1 MAQCE
6 HFSQWQVHWIFK
18 NKDHG
23 KISATASIGLITLW
37 DIEGGLPQ
45 IDKYQYSKDPYV
57 VGGAALAVGLT
68 CTRVSHENDPA
79 FALLFDACESKDP
92 VVQLPA
98 IMGMGL
104 AYADSNKVCT
114 YCDYPSSTPPP
125 PYMHSSLSAVSN
137 LGHES
142 GLRRLQESG
151 LPPSVLIPL
160 PSPVD
165 PFPLNLSSSCCFQ
178 RMRVA

>member
-1 MAQCE
+1 M
-6 HFSQWQVHWIFK
+6 HWIFK

-23 KISATASIGLITLW
+23 KIAATASIGLITLW

-79 FALLFDACESKDP
+79 FALLFDQCENQDP
-92 VVQLPA
+92 NIQLPA

-104 AYADSNKVCT
+104 AYADSNKVRQSG
-114 YCDYPSSTPPP
+114 PSSKLQMRSQGP
-125 PYMHSSLSAVSN
+125 HRALIE
-137 LGHES
+137 GG
-142 GLRRLQESG
+142 GLQH
-151 LPPSVLIPL
+151 
-160 PSPVD
+160 
-165 PFPLNLSSSCCFQ
+165 
-178 RMRVA
+178 

>member
-1 MAQCE
+1 M
-6 HFSQWQVHWIFK
+6 HWIFK

-23 KISATASIGLITLW
+23 KIAATASIGLVTLW

-79 FALLFDACESKDP
+79 FALLFDACESKDRN
-92 VVQLPA
+92 VQLPA

-104 AYADSNKVCT
+104 AYADSNKVET
-114 YCDYPSSTPPP
+114 GPHVSQTAQQADVSQAEHRTIFAIGSVHRLLPLSPSCVQSP
-125 PYMHSSLSAVSN
+125 VN
-137 LGHES
+137 LAA
-142 GLRRLQESG
+142 Q
-151 LPPSVLIPL
+151 
-160 PSPVD
+160 PSP
-165 PFPLNLSSSCCFQ
+165 
-178 RMRVA
+178 MRRREGGNG

>member
-1 MAQCE
+1 M
-6 HFSQWQVHWIFK
+6 HWIFK

-23 KISATASIGLITLW
+23 KIAATASIGLITLW

-79 FALLFDACESKDP
+79 FALLFDQCENRDP
-92 VVQLPA
+92 NIQLPA

-104 AYADSNKVCT
+104 AYADSNKVCQ
-114 YCDYPSSTPPP
+114 
-125 PYMHSSLSAVSN
+125 
-137 LGHES
+137 S
-142 GLRRLQESG
+142 GPRAQL
-151 LPPSVLIPL
+151 
-160 PSPVD
+160 
-165 PFPLNLSSSCCFQ
+165 
-178 RMRVA
+178 